1 MKGLGAIDWRGSER
15 CTVLLVE
22 SSNRHIHLSAEDLV
36 RLFGEGHEMVAMG
49 ALAGIPKD
57 LAMLTGFASTDVY
70 V

>member
-1 MKGLGAIDWRGSER
+1 VHRSACRVIQP
-15 CTVLLVE
+15 T
-22 SSNRHIHLSAEDLV
+22 HPSAEDLV

-49 ALAGIPKD
+49 ALAGVPKD